1 MRSKLVRR
9 ECGIRQMKE
18 EQNTREEK
26 MLLEMRTML
35 QPLMTKCH
43 CFPQLHLLLS
53 PLLSLRYHH
62 LHLHLHL
69 L

>member
-1 MRSKLVRR
+1 
-9 ECGIRQMKE
+9 MKE